1 MVASLWVPGLRAGTQ
16 VGFTRLAHL
25 KVPISGKPEI
35 GAGARPGHESQLP
48 RAERSGEPARL
59 AEGAPQGRALLD
71 DAFGPA
77 IGRGQRHHRR
87 AAPRHRGEIV
97 VQAQLGVGPVALVGF
112 VADGEVEAR
121 KAPLDGVADELVEMR
136 AARPEAGE
144 LAVAI
149 A

>member
-1 MVASLWVPGLRAGTQ
+1 MVASPWVPGLRAGTQ

-35 GAGARPGHESQLP
+35 GAGARPGHESHYRGL
-48 RAERSGEPARL
+48 SDPARL

-144 LAVAI
+144 LAVVI